1 MNMKKF
7 ITVAI
12 IIGGMLS
19 AISVSAFTAYGE
31 EQDLLNGQFTDIN
44 GHWAEAVIEKWQ
56 DKNIIAGYPDGTF
69 RPDDYVNR
77 AELAK
82 ILTLAFN
89 LEKGDPL
96 DYSDIDSSDWYYP
109 YLECSARYIPVYKL
123 PISYVSDDPY
133 AINLEK
139 SLNGFL
145 PQVNAIRMHVAEVL
159 VEIKKEKENLIL
171 ELPNIND
178 IQSDLLATFKDG
190 DYNNLFIMHSSVP
203 SNVRRMF
210 EYTWLADDLG
220 IMQGNSDGYFLPQG
234 KISRAELVTTIDRIL
249 DAESEE

>member
-1 MNMKKF
+1 M
-7 ITVAI
+7 
-12 IIGGMLS
+12 
-19 AISVSAFTAYGE
+19 
-31 EQDLLNGQFTDIN
+31 
-44 GHWAEAVIEKWQ
+44 
-56 DKNIIAGYPDGTF
+56 
-69 RPDDYVNR
+69 
-77 AELAK
+77 
-82 ILTLAFN
+82 
-89 LEKGDPL
+89 

-123 PISYVSDDPY
+123 PISYVTDDPY

-145 PQVNAIRMHVAEVL
+145 PQVDAIRMHVAEAL
-159 VEIKKEKENLIL
+159 VEIKKEKENLIV

-210 EYTWLADDLG
+210 EYTWLANDLG